1 MTDRVPVLMFA
12 IKGASF
18 MRFAA
23 ALLLLSGCFSTGV
36 LMADDSPADRLHAL
50 IDEAWEREMRESPTW
65 ASALGDRRFHR
76 EWPDRSFEALERSHQ
91 ANVELLHA
99 LDAIHADELS
109 PADRINCQ
117 LFRRDYEV
125 RVEGYQYRW
134 YLVSLNQREG
144 IQDEGSLADS
154 LTFQGVEDYED
165 WLARMRA
172 FPLYMDQTIALM
184 REGAAH
190 GVIHP
195 RVVME
200 RVPSQIA
207 KQIVDDPTEQLF
219 YKPFRN
225 MPASIPFEDQER
237 LRAEA
242 VAAVNEHIVPAY
254 QRFAAFF
261 DEVYLPAC
269 HAEVGVWQVPR
280 GDELYAFRCRE
291 FTTLNLTPDEIHEIG
306 LNEVA
311 RIRAEM
317 EDVIEQTGFEG
328 SFVEFLDFLRN
339 DPQFYCDDPNDLMLE
354 YLAVCKRIDP
364 QLVRLFRTL
373 PRIPYGLEAIPD
385 HIAPDTTAAYYRPPS
400 ADGSRAGTYF
410 VNLFRPDSRP
420 RYEIEVLSVHE
431 AVPGHHLQI
440 ALAHELE
447 GLPEFRR
454 FSGYTAYVEGW
465 ALYSESLGEELG
477 LYQDPYSK
485 FGQLTYEMWRAV
497 RLVIDTGMHHKR
509 WTREEAIDYFARNTA
524 KTMLDIENE
533 VDRYIAW
540 PGQALA
546 YKIGELKIQEL
557 RRLAEERLG
566 DEFDIR
572 EFHDVVLRNGAVT
585 LGVLEEIVK
594 NWLDEKTIA
603 SDHRP

>member
-1 MTDRVPVLMFA
+1 MRLIPLAAFVYFA
-12 IKGASF
+12 VT
-18 MRFAA
+18 
-23 ALLLLSGCFSTGV
+23 STL
-36 LMADDSPADRLHAL
+36 LMADDSAADRLHAL
-50 IDEAWEREMRESPTW
+50 IDAAWDREMRENPTW
-65 ASALGDRRFHR
+65 ASNLGDRRHHR

-91 ANVELLHA
+91 ADVELLRELDQIDVNA
-99 LDAIHADELS
+99 LSEQE
-109 PADRINCQ
+109 RINYQ

-125 RVEGYQYRW
+125 RVEGYQFRW
-134 YLVSLNQREG
+134 YLVPLNQREG

-154 LTFQGVEDYED
+154 LTFESVSDYED

-172 FPLYMDQTIALM
+172 FPEYMDQTIALM
-184 REGAAH
+184 REGAAT
-190 GVIHP
+190 GVIHS

-207 KQIVDDPTEQLF
+207 RQIVDDPTEQLF

-225 MPASIPFEDQER
+225 MPPSISTEAQER

-242 VAAVNEHIVPAY
+242 VAAVNECILPAY
-254 QRFAAFF
+254 ERFQTFF
-261 DEVYLPAC
+261 NEVYLPAC
-269 HAEVGVWQVPR
+269 HPEVGVWQVPR
-280 GDELYAFRCRE
+280 GDALYAFRCRE
-291 FTTLNLTPDEIHEIG
+291 FTTLNMTPDEIHEIG
-306 LNEVA
+306 LSEVA

-317 EDVIEQTGFEG
+317 EDVIAQTGFDG
-328 SFVEFLDFLRN
+328 SFVQFLDFLRN
-339 DPQFYCDDPNDLMLE
+339 DPQFYYDNPDELMQE

-373 PRIPYGLEAIPD
+373 PRIPYGLEAIPE
-385 HIAPDTTAAYYRPPS
+385 HIAPDTTAAYYRPPA

-410 VNLFRPDSRP
+410 VNLYRPDSRP

-454 FSGYTAYVEGW
+454 YSGYTAYVEGW

-497 RLVIDTGMHHKR
+497 RLVIDTGMHHKH
-509 WTREEAIDYFARNTA
+509 WTREQAIDFFARNTA

-557 RRLAEERLG
+557 RRIAEERLG
-566 DEFDIR
+566 NDFDIR

-585 LGVLEEIVK
+585 LDVLQEIVME
-594 NWLDEKTIA
+594 WLDEQATQQ
-603 SDHRP
+603 

>member
-1 MTDRVPVLMFA
+1 
-12 IKGASF
+12 
-18 MRFAA
+18 MR
-23 ALLLLSGCFSTGV
+23 LLLIVAILHPFTASEF
-36 LMADDSPADRLHAL
+36 LMAEDFPAEPLHAL
-50 IDEAWEREMRESPTW
+50 IDAAWDREMREQPTW
-65 ASALGDRRFHR
+65 ASSLGDRRFHR
-76 EWPDRSFEALERSHQ
+76 EWADRSFEALERSHQ
-91 ANVELLHA
+91 ADVALLQE
-99 LDAIHADELS
+99 LDAIEVDALS
-109 PADRINCQ
+109 IQDRINYR

-125 RVEGYQYRW
+125 RGEGYQFRW
-134 YLVSLNQREG
+134 YLVPLNQRDG

-154 LTFQGVEDYED
+154 LTFDRVADYED

-172 FPLYMDQTIALM
+172 FPEYMDQTIALM
-184 REGAAH
+184 REGAST
-190 GVIHP
+190 GTIHS

-207 KQIVDDPTEQLF
+207 RQIVNDPTDQLF
-219 YKPFRN
+219 YKPFIN
-225 MPASIPFEDQER
+225 MPASIDADEQVR

-242 VAAVNEHIVPAY
+242 VAAVNECILPAY
-254 QRFAAFF
+254 VRFQTFF
-261 DEVYLPAC
+261 NDEYLPAC
-269 HAEVGVWQVPR
+269 HPQVGVWQVPN
-280 GDELYAFRCRE
+280 GEELYAFRCRE

-306 LNEVA
+306 LREVA

-317 EDVIEQTGFEG
+317 EEVIAQTEFEG
-328 SFVEFLDFLRN
+328 SFSQFLDFLRN
-339 DPQFYCDDPNDLMLE
+339 DPQFYCSDSSELMQE

-364 QLVRLFRTL
+364 QLVRLFKHL

-385 HIAPDTTAAYYRPPS
+385 NIAPDTTAAYYRPPA

-420 RYEIEVLSVHE
+420 RYEMEVLSVHE

-447 GLPEFRR
+447 ELPEFRR

-497 RLVIDTGMHHKR
+497 RLVIDTGMHHKH
-509 WTREEAIDYFARNTA
+509 WTRDEAIDFFARNTA

-557 RRLAEERLG
+557 RRIAEERLG
-566 DEFDIR
+566 EDFDIR

-585 LGVLEEIVK
+585 LDVLEEIVLE
-594 NWLDEKTIA
+594 WLDEQN
-603 SDHRP
+603 SQQ